1 MKVRLCDELEA
12 AWTTIQNQLSAGAT
26 PNYIYKTGDI
36 EVVIEPRVVAIV
48 RLSAHYLFLSLWH
61 ELRDTA
67 WTSLRRCVP
76 RFDLLLIP
84 PFFSV

>member
-36 EVVIEPRVVAIV
+36 EVVIEPFDCA
-48 RLSAHYLFLSLWH
+48 
-61 ELRDTA
+61 LRFY
-67 WTSLRRCVP
+67 
-76 RFDLLLIP
+76 RFGG
-84 PFFSV
+84 